1 MKAPQTALLIIL
13 LGSALNAAA
22 SNICPYYNTATR
34 LNIDLQDSI
43 NFPRD
48 VANGTVL
55 LEKVGTLTGAF
66 SISCF
71 DNHKYG
77 IQNEV
82 GGTTS
87 GATTFPI
94 KNTGLSWQIIDRNNP
109 LPGYGGTK
117 GRNTYIFNEA
127 PTFRLIKTGNI
138 SANAEVPTGLF
149 GSFVVERTHPLF
161 IYVTT
166 APKVITWSCE
176 TPDIKVHMGEHDLG
190 IFAENGAYSPATRFD
205 IKLNNCPVGV
215 KKVAYQLVPSPTSPV
230 SNAATG
236 TVELNKNSSEARG
249 IALQILD
256 DQQQPLAL
264 NQAYTFNE
272 YSATGGN
279 FSIPLAA
286 RFIRTVPTGK
296 YGAHDTGMKAGTANA
311 EVLFVMSYM

>member
-13 LGSALNAAA
+13 LGTTLNAAA
-22 SNICPYYNTATR
+22 SDTCPYFNEAGR
-34 LNIDLQDSI
+34 LNLVLQDSI

-55 LEKVGTLTGAF
+55 LEKVGTLSRTL
-66 SISCF
+66 SITCNG
-71 DNHKYG
+71 NHKYG
-77 IQNEV
+77 IQNQV

-94 KNTGLSWQIIDRNNP
+94 KNTGLSWQIISNNTP
-109 LPGYGGTK
+109 LPGHGGTK
-117 GRNTYIFNEA
+117 GRNTYIFNEP

-138 SANAEVPTGLF
+138 SANAEIPTGVF
-149 GSFVVERTHPLF
+149 GGFVVDGVQPLS

-166 APKVITWSCE
+166 APKVVTWSCE

-190 IFAENGAYSPATRFD
+190 IFEENGAYSPATRFD

>member
-1 MKAPQTALLIIL
+1 MKTQRAALLIIL
-13 LGSALNAAA
+13 LGTVLNAAA
-22 SNICPYYNTATR
+22 NDCSSYGSMPR
-34 LNIDLQDSI
+34 LNIALQDIIS
-43 NFPRD
+43 FPRD

-55 LEKVGTLTGAF
+55 LETTVPLVYFYYNCVA
-66 SISCF
+66 
-71 DNHKYG
+71 NHKYG
-77 IQNEV
+77 IENHV
-82 GGTTS
+82 GETKP

-94 KNTGLSWQIIDRNNP
+94 RNTGLSWQIIYNNKP
-109 LPGYGGTK
+109 LPGYGAI
-117 GRNTYIFNEA
+117 GRGGYYSYDGEI
-127 PTFRLIKTGNI
+127 TFHLIKTGNI
-138 SANAEVPTGLF
+138 SSNAEVPTGRYAF
-149 GSFVVERTHPLF
+149 FTAGRISPLS
-161 IYVTT
+161 IYVTS
-166 APKVITWSCE
+166 APKVVTWSCE

-190 IFAENGAYSPATRFD
+190 IFEENGSYSPATRFD
-205 IKLNNCPVGV
+205 IKLNNCPAGI
-215 KKVAYQLVPSPTSPV
+215 KKVTYQLIPSPTSPV

-264 NQAYTFNE
+264 NQVHIFND
-272 YSATGGN
+272 YSTTGGN